1 MRGRGRGPVLVS
13 ISARWLRPRWRCG
26 GQQRWNVS
34 NLVRVALCSLTDWMV
49 FMRSVVSL
57 ICEVA
62 GIICVVIAAWMI
74 AVPLGLFA
82 AGVCALL
89 FGLYLELG
97 D

>member
-1 MRGRGRGPVLVS
+1 
-13 ISARWLRPRWRCG
+13 
-26 GQQRWNVS
+26 
-34 NLVRVALCSLTDWMV
+34 
-49 FMRSVVSL
+49 MRSVVSL

-62 GIICVVIAAWMI
+62 GIICVVIACMLV

-82 AGVCALL
+82 AGVCAVL

>member
-1 MRGRGRGPVLVS
+1 
-13 ISARWLRPRWRCG
+13 
-26 GQQRWNVS
+26 
-34 NLVRVALCSLTDWMV
+34 
-49 FMRSVVSL
+49 MRSVVSL

-89 FGLYLELG
+89 FGLFLELG